1 MFRMPEIK
9 QYESPDIR
17 AHNDIEMGWVMP
29 RGDSDVKC
37 LIPSYVK
44 QAWQDGLRGALGG
57 I

>member
-1 MFRMPEIK
+1 MPEIK

-44 QAWQDGLRGALGG
+44 QAWQDGLRGALCG